1 MNSLSKNDQKIN
13 GNLKFNF
20 EGGNLSSDSGLIL
33 VYEFL
38 DSIKLD
44 ELINDNLDF
53 NKKEIKKL
61 KQRIY
66 TTIEGYHEDT
76 TLKDLK
82 DDPLITKLVDRY
94 NLFFQATMSR
104 FDNDLDEKDLKNF
117 EKLNR
122 KF

>member
-1 MNSLSKNDQKIN
+1 M
-13 GNLKFNF
+13 
-20 EGGNLSSDSGLIL
+20 
-33 VYEFL
+33 
-38 DSIKLD
+38 
-44 ELINDNLDF
+44 DF

-82 DDPLITKLVDRY
+82 DDPLITKLIDRY
-94 NLFFQATMSR
+94 NLFSQATMSR